1 MLKEGAAM
9 SISSLADAMPP
20 LDLTEL
26 DLVADLDPG
35 MLEWAP

>member
-1 MLKEGAAM
+1 MLEEGADM
-9 SISSLADAMPP
+9 TISSIAAELPP

-35 MLEWAP
+35 MLAWVP

>member
-1 MLKEGAAM
+1 M
-9 SISSLADAMPP
+9 SISSIAAELPP
-20 LDLTEL
+20 LNLTEA